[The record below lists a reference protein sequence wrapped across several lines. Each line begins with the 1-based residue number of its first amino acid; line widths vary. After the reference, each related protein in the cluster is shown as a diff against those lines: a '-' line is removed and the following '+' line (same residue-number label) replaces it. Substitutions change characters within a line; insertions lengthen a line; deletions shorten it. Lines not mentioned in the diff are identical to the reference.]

1 MGQIATITPAQY
13 ELLNMLSCLTHEED
27 IADLKSV
34 IVQFL
39 NSRLQKEIDR
49 LWDNGDL
56 TDEKVAQWSHEH
68 MRTPYR
74 PIPWTDISY
83 SIPTP
88 FPPVEIKRLHEFYE
102 ELCTFDE
109 P

>member
-13 ELLNMLSCLTHEED
+13 ELLNRLSCLTHGED

-56 TDEKVAQWSHEH
+56 TDEKVAQWNHEH

-74 PIPWTDISY
+74 PIT
-83 SIPTP
+83 
-88 FPPVEIKRLHEFYE
+88 
-102 ELCTFDE
+102 
-109 P
+109 

>member
-1 MGQIATITPAQY
+1 MLSELTQQTMGQIATITPAQY
-13 ELLNMLSCLTHEED
+13 EVLNMLSCLTQEED
-27 IADLKSV
+27 IAALKNV

-56 TDEKVAQWSHEH
+56 TEEKVSEWSHEH

-74 PIPWTDISY
+74 PR
-83 SIPTP
+83 
-88 FPPVEIKRLHEFYE
+88 V
-102 ELCTFDE
+102 
-109 P
+109 

>member
-27 IADLKSV
+27 IAALKDV

-56 TDEKVAQWSHEH
+56 TDEIVAQWNFDH
-68 MRTPYR
+68 MRTPYC
-74 PIPWTDISY
+74 
-83 SIPTP
+83 PTP
-88 FPPVEIKRLHEFYE
+88 
-102 ELCTFDE
+102 
-109 P
+109 

>member
-27 IADLKSV
+27 IAALKDV

-56 TDEKVAQWSHEH
+56 TDEKVAQWNFDH
-68 MRTPYR
+68 MRTPYC
-74 PIPWTDISY
+74 
-83 SIPTP
+83 PTP
-88 FPPVEIKRLHEFYE
+88 
-102 ELCTFDE
+102 
-109 P
+109 

>member
-13 ELLNMLSCLTHEED
+13 ELLNMLSCLTLEED

-56 TDEKVAQWSHEH
+56 TDEKVAQWGHEH

-74 PIPWTDISY
+74 PIP
-83 SIPTP
+83 
-88 FPPVEIKRLHEFYE
+88 
-102 ELCTFDE
+102 
-109 P
+109 